1 MGLKD
6 IFRGREKADREMTEN
21 PYLNARKQWNF
32 IMGDMVSSRL
42 LWQWAGMT
50 GLLIGLGGVG
60 GMIYLGSQSKFIP
73 YIVEVNKLGETV
85 AVARAD
91 QPQATDE
98 RIVRAMLGSFIGNA
112 RTVTTDIAL
121 QRKYVLNTYA
131 MLNPKDAAAAKMNE
145 WLNGTPESSPFKRAA
160 KELVSVEIKSV
171 LRQSDNSWQV
181 DWVETTRAH
190 DGKLLKPPQN
200 MRALLN
206 IYYVPPTTE
215 QQIIVNPIGMFI
227 RDFSWS
233 NEL

>member
-121 QRKYVLNTYA
+121 QRKIRSQYLCHA
-131 MLNPKDAAAAKMNE
+131 ESERRGRSQNE
-145 WLNGTPESSPFKRAA
+145 RMAERNAGVFAVQTRGKRTGQRGNQVGAET
-160 KELVSVEIKSV
+160 K
-171 LRQSDNSWQV
+171 RQ
-181 DWVETTRAH
+181 
-190 DGKLLKPPQN
+190 LLAGGLGGNHSRP
-200 MRALLN
+200 
-206 IYYVPPTTE
+206 
-215 QQIIVNPIGMFI
+215 
-227 RDFSWS
+227 
-233 NEL
+233 

>member
-131 MLNPKDAAAAKMNE
+131 MLK
-145 WLNGTPESSPFKRAA
+145 
-160 KELVSVEIKSV
+160 
-171 LRQSDNSWQV
+171 
-181 DWVETTRAH
+181 
-190 DGKLLKPPQN
+190 GKLRPCWSSVTAKTPWSITGFTKTATSLTACLTKP
-200 MRALLN
+200 
-206 IYYVPPTTE
+206 
-215 QQIIVNPIGMFI
+215 
-227 RDFSWS
+227 S
-233 NEL
+233 